1 MKRDTNATND
11 ATRDTTKGDLSRD
24 VTRHGVAISEAAQL
38 LGVSIRTVQ
47 RRLDKGELRSIE
59 RDGKRFVLLDP
70 DATERDTVS
79 RQLSQSDA
87 TQEQHSATNDATEAT
102 PKPLDWEKREADFRE
117 EIKFLRGLVE
127 QRDRDAAE
135 IRAALRKA
143 LEAEPRQLMSGAPQE
158 TTQAPPMSANVL
170 PVSPMKEPQRVPERE
185 PRPLWKLILGV
196 R

>member
-1 MKRDTNATND
+1 M
-11 ATRDTTKGDLSRD
+11 
-24 VTRHGVAISEAAQL
+24 
-38 LGVSIRTVQ
+38 
-47 RRLDKGELRSIE
+47 
-59 RDGKRFVLLDP
+59 
-70 DATERDTVS
+70 S
-79 RQLSQSDA
+79 RQLSQRDA
-87 TQEQHSATNDATEAT
+87 TQEQNSATNDATEAK

-158 TTQAPPMSANVL
+158 VTQAPPMSADAL
-170 PVSPMKEPQRVPERE
+170 PVAPMKEPHRAPERE